1 LTRAEFERRYEA
13 APHLN
18 KAELIDGVVHMPSPV
33 HIESH
38 GEPHMS
44 IVGLLCFYR
53 RQTPGVR
60 GGDNSSLRLDAD
72 NECQPDGVLFV
83 PGLGAVIDSD
93 GYIAGSPDLVAEI
106 SASTVRI
113 EFGAK
118 MQAFRR
124 NGVKEYLVWRVD
136 DRAIDWFLLRNA
148 NTTGCSPTKNC

>member
-1 LTRAEFERRYEA
+1 MTRAEFERRYEA

-60 GGDNSSLRLDAD
+60 GGDRLAF
-72 NECQPDGVLFV
+72 Q
-83 PGLGAVIDSD
+83 
-93 GYIAGSPDLVAEI
+93 GSI
-106 SASTVRI
+106 QH
-113 EFGAK
+113 
-118 MQAFRR
+118 QA
-124 NGVKEYLVWRVD
+124 
-136 DRAIDWFLLRNA
+136 
-148 NTTGCSPTKNC
+148 SPTEHP